1 MKSRFLKWN
10 QNFQNDIEILKVISV
25 WPFLGSII
33 RSIYVSLLDWKYVD
47 LLIRLFAFYWW
58 FSVERWKSPIRI
70 EFSCLAR

>member
-10 QNFQNDIEILKVISV
+10 QDFQNDIEILKVISV

-47 LLIRLFAFYWW
+47 LLIRFLLVIL
-58 FSVERWKSPIRI
+58 SRKIKISN
-70 EFSCLAR
+70 